1 MYKVEE
7 AYRAYY
13 EDYVAREGREFR
25 LKCSITGTKATS
37 IDHSHISSVK
47 IEQDLVSGAE
57 DYIVGNL
64 SVSKLIIIFDNSVT
78 VKEGDKIS
86 VSVELKTILNTGLT
100 YWVNVPLG
108 SFFVFE
114 ISKTALTQKVEAYD
128 ALYQKKLED
137 KYISKLVYPT
147 TTLLIL
153 EELCAVLGI
162 SCPSDIPNLVVNRP
176 EVVNDLKLN
185 DDGKYEVVETDSNQV
200 GFGLTVGAMMSYM
213 ASYLSGNFILEGNNK
228 LKLINLYTSDVH
240 KSYTLK
246 DYAAPTIGDASY
258 NIKCIK
264 CTISSGEILTYGQGE
279 DTQTMEIENPFFDD
293 YRTSALAGVITNINY
308 KPVVVR
314 IKGDPAIQLGDLIEL
329 KDVPHF
335 GTIVFPVLKLK
346 FSYTGGCGL
355 EVESVCRTESE
366 KAINYKGTV
375 SSRVDTLET
384 TVSKTNSEVN
394 KLNNSIRLL
403 NSIKSNINGMDLF
416 IDINNSTGEL
426 SETSLTQYELMLT
439 EIERSRADFNEKY
452 DLVYNHRFLKKRM

>member
-1 MYKVEE
+1 MYKIEE
-7 AYRAYY
+7 AYKSYY

-25 LKCSITGTKATS
+25 LKCSIGTSTNQ
-37 IDHSHISSVK
+37 IDQKHISSVR

-64 SVSKLIIIFDNSVT
+64 GVSKLIITFDNSVV
-78 VKEGDKIS
+78 VKEGDKIA
-86 VSVELKTILNTGLT
+86 VSVELKTILNTGQT

-128 ALYQKKLED
+128 ALYQKKLEE
-137 KYISKLVYPT
+137 KYISSLVYLT
-147 TTLLIL
+147 TTHLIL
-153 EELCAVLGI
+153 EELCSTLGI
-162 SCPSDIPNLVVNRP
+162 SYPSDMPNLVVNRP

-200 GFGLTVGAMMSYM
+200 GFGLTVGAMLSYM

-246 DYAAPTIGDASY
+246 DYAVPTIGDASY
-258 NIKCIK
+258 NIRCIK
-264 CTISSGEILTYGQGE
+264 CTISTGEILTYGQGE
-279 DTQTMEIENPFFDD
+279 DTQTMELENPFFDD
-293 YRTSALAGVITNINY
+293 YRTAALAGIINNINY
-308 KPVVVR
+308 KPVAVR

-366 KAINYKGTV
+366 KSIKYKGTV

-384 TVSKTNSEVN
+384 TVSKTNTEID

-403 NSIKSNINGMDLF
+403 NSLKSSLNGMDLF
-416 IDINNSTGEL
+416 IDKNNSTGIL
-426 SETSLTQYELMLT
+426 SATNLTQYELMLT
-439 EIERSRADFNEKY
+439 EIERSRANFEEKY
-452 DLVYNHRFLKKRM
+452 NLVYDHKYLQRT

>member
-7 AYRAYY
+7 AYKSYY

-25 LKCSITGTKATS
+25 LKCSITGAKTTS
-37 IDHSHISSVK
+37 IAQTHISSVK

-64 SVSKLIIIFDNSVT
+64 GVSKLIITFDNSVV
-78 VKEGDKIS
+78 VKEGDKIT
-86 VSVELKTILNTGLT
+86 VSVELKTILNTGQT

-137 KYISKLVYPT
+137 KYVSGLVYPT
-147 TTLLIL
+147 TTHLIL
-153 EELCAVLGI
+153 EELCSVLGI
-162 SCPSDIPNLVVNRP
+162 SYPSDMPNLVVNRP

-246 DYAAPTIGDASY
+246 DYAVPTIGDASY
-258 NIKCIK
+258 NIKCVK
-264 CTISSGEILTYGQGE
+264 CTVSNGEVLTYGQGE
-279 DTQTMEIENPFFDD
+279 DTQTMEIVNPFFDAQ
-293 YRTSALAGVITNINY
+293 RTSALAGVITNINY
-308 KPVVVR
+308 KPVVVK

-366 KAINYKGTV
+366 KAINYRGTV

-384 TVSKTNSEVN
+384 TVSKTNTEID

-403 NSIKSNINGMDLF
+403 NSIKTNINGMDLF
-416 IDINNSTGEL
+416 IDINNSTGQL

-439 EIERSRADFNEKY
+439 EIERSRADFEEKY
-452 DLVYNHRFLKKRM
+452 NLVYKHKYL

>member
-25 LKCSITGTKATS
+25 LKCSIGTSTNQ

-64 SVSKLIIIFDNSVT
+64 GVSKLIITFDNSVV
-78 VKEGDKIS
+78 VKEGDKIT
-86 VSVELKTILNTGLT
+86 VSVELKTIVMDKVH
-100 YWVNVPLG
+100 WVNVPLG

-128 ALYQKKLED
+128 ALYQKKLEN

-147 TTLLIL
+147 TTHLIL
-153 EELCAVLGI
+153 EELCSILGI
-162 SCPSDIPNLVVNRP
+162 SYSSDMPNLVVNRP

-246 DYAAPTIGDASY
+246 DYAVPTIGDAFY
-258 NIKCIK
+258 NIRCIK
-264 CTISSGEILTYGQGE
+264 CTISTGEILTYGQGE
-279 DTQTMEIENPFFDD
+279 DTQTMELENPFFDD
-293 YRTSALAGVITNINY
+293 YRTAALAGIINNINY
-308 KPVVVR
+308 KPVAVR

-366 KAINYKGTV
+366 KSIKYKGTV

-384 TVSKTNSEVN
+384 TISKTNTEID

-403 NSIKSNINGMDLF
+403 NSLKSSLNGMDLF
-416 IDINNSTGEL
+416 IDKNNSTGIL
-426 SETSLTQYELMLT
+426 SATNLTQYELMLT
-439 EIERSRADFNEKY
+439 EIERSRANFEEKY
-452 DLVYNHRFLKKRM
+452 NLVYDHKYL

>member
-7 AYRAYY
+7 TYKSYY

-25 LKCSITGTKATS
+25 LKCSIGTSTNQIAQT
-37 IDHSHISSVK
+37 HISSVK

-64 SVSKLIIIFDNSVT
+64 GVSKLIIVFDNSVT
-78 VKEGDKIS
+78 VKEGDKIA
-86 VSVELKTILNTGLT
+86 VSVELKTILNTGQT

-147 TTLLIL
+147 TTHLIL
-153 EELCAVLGI
+153 EELCSTLGI
-162 SCPSDIPNLVVNRP
+162 SYPSDMPNLVVNRP

-246 DYAAPTIGDASY
+246 DYAVPTIGDASY
-258 NIKCIK
+258 NIKCVK
-264 CTISSGEILTYGQGE
+264 CTVSNGEILTYGQGE
-279 DTQTMEIENPFFDD
+279 DTQTMELENPFFDD
-293 YRTSALAGVITNINY
+293 YRTAALAGIINNINY
-308 KPVVVR
+308 KPVAVR

-329 KDVPHF
+329 KDVPYF

-366 KAINYKGTV
+366 KSIKYKGTV

-384 TVSKTNSEVN
+384 TISKTNTEID

-403 NSIKSNINGMDLF
+403 NSLKSSLNGMDLF
-416 IDINNSTGEL
+416 IDKNNSTGIL
-426 SETSLTQYELMLT
+426 SETNLTQYELMLT
-439 EIERSRADFNEKY
+439 EIERSRADFEEKY
-452 DLVYNHRFLKKRM
+452 NLVYKHKYL